1 MSTEPKTQAAPEPE
15 DVQAPGPAEQKPT
28 RRPIAAADW
37 IPTVKTTIAA
47 FVLALLIGAVLIAF
61 SSQAVLETLPYF
73 FSYPWDFFSEAAH
86 AVGESYW
93 ALLTGSVGSTSAM
106 GTTLVRSAPL
116 ICAGLGVTLAFRAG
130 LFNIGA
136 QGQLILGA
144 LAAGYVGFTWDLP
157 PGIHLLAA
165 LVAGMLGGALWGGI
179 AGVLKARTGAHE
191 VITTIMMNY
200 LAAAL
205 LIYCL
210 GKNAFQRPGS
220 DNTQSPPVNDSAT
233 FPTIGNLHLG
243 VLAAF
248 LAAVLV
254 WWILNRS
261 TLGFEMRAVGANPDA
276 SRTAG
281 MNVPA
286 VYTAAMIIAGALA
299 GLAATMGILGHH
311 DSLSPTMAGSI
322 GFDAITVALL
332 GRATPIGTVLAGL
345 LFGALSVG
353 GVAMQASPAATPKE
367 LTQILQALI
376 VLFVAAPALVQ
387 GIMRM
392 KSTDENKTVMAK
404 GWGG

>member
-1 MSTEPKTQAAPEPE
+1 MSTETKPETTPEPGK
-15 DVQAPGPAEQKPT
+15 APAAESPATT
-28 RRPIAAADW
+28 RSFGADW
-37 IPTVKTTIAA
+37 IPSIKTTIAA
-47 FVLALLIGAVLIAF
+47 IILALLIGAVLIAF
-61 SSQAVLETLPYF
+61 SSQAVIETLPYF
-73 FSYPWDFFSEAAH
+73 FSYPWDFFSEAGH
-86 AVGESYW
+86 AIGESYW
-93 ALLTGSVGSTSAM
+93 ALITGSVGSTSALA
-106 GTTLVRSAPL
+106 TTLVRSAPL

-165 LVAGMLGGALWGGI
+165 LVAGLLGGALWGGI

-220 DNTQSPPVNDSAT
+220 DNTQSPPVADSAT
-233 FPTIGNLHLG
+233 FPTVGNLHLG
-243 VLAAF
+243 VVVAF

-254 WWILNRS
+254 WWILSRS

-286 VYTAAMIIAGALA
+286 VYTTAMIIAGALA

-332 GRATPIGTVLAGL
+332 GRATPLGTVLAGL

-353 GVAMQASPAATPKE
+353 GVAMQASAAATPKE

>member
-1 MSTEPKTQAAPEPE
+1 MSTEPKTQAAPEPK
-15 DVQAPGPAEQKPT
+15 DVQTPESAEQKPT
-28 RRPIAAADW
+28 RRPIGAADW

-86 AVGESYW
+86 AIGESYW
-93 ALLTGSVGSTSAM
+93 ALITGSVGSTSAM

-144 LAAGYVGFTWDLP
+144 LASGYVGFTWDLP

-165 LVAGMLGGALWGGI
+165 LVAGLLGGALWGGI

-286 VYTAAMIIAGALA
+286 VYTTAMIIAGALA

-353 GVAMQASPAATPKE
+353 GVAMQASAAATPKE

>member
-1 MSTEPKTQAAPEPE
+1 MSTDVKPGTTPEPE
-15 DVQAPGPAEQKPT
+15 KAPPAEEEAAPRRKPFN
-28 RRPIAAADW
+28 ADDW
-37 IPTVKTTIAA
+37 LPSVKTTVAAIA
-47 FVLALLIGAVLIAF
+47 LALVIGAVLIAF

-73 FSYPWDFFSEAAH
+73 FSYPWDFFSEAAS

-93 ALLTGSVGSTSAM
+93 ALITGSVGSAHAI
-106 GTTLVRSAPL
+106 GTTLVRAAPL

-144 LAAGYVGFTWDLP
+144 LAAGYAGFTWDLP
-157 PGIHLLAA
+157 PGLHLLVA
-165 LVAGMLGGALWGGI
+165 LLAGLLGGAVWGGI

-220 DNTQSPPVNDSAT
+220 DNTQSPPVDDSAT
-233 FPTIGNLHLG
+233 FPTLGNMHLG
-243 VLAAF
+243 VLVAF
-248 LAAVLV
+248 LAAGLV

-261 TLGFEMRAVGANPDA
+261 TMGFEMRAVGANPDA

-286 VYTAAMIIAGALA
+286 VYTTAMIIAGALA

-332 GRATPIGTVLAGL
+332 GRATPLGTVLAGL

-353 GVAMQASPAATPKE
+353 GVAMQASAAATPKE

-387 GIMRM
+387 GMLRMRA
-392 KSTDENKTVMAK
+392 SDENKTVMAK